1 MKMALAGVKLR
12 KVSTLRSSPAKRAQ
26 IQTLKKDYLILIG
39 SSTGG
44 LPVVEDILIQLPED
58 FPCPIV
64 IAQHMPPTF
73 TKSFAEKLD
82 KVCAIRVREVDSPL
96 ELKAGCAYVG
106 KGGTDVVIGKRMGK
120 LYIFPKP
127 ENPKYNWHPY
137 VEALG
142 KSALEWVNPKKIVAI
157 LLTGMG
163 YDGAEAFT
171 EIKRR

>member
-1 MKMALAGVKLR
+1 MALAGVKLR

-44 LPVVEDILIQLPED
+44 LPVVEDILSQLPED

-73 TKSFAEKLD
+73 TKSFAERLD